1 MRRERPRTAAS
12 VTIVLFEQRLRNGL
26 ADGTITVAF
35 RRWRRAQVVAGR
47 RYRTGG
53 DGPIVQAE
61 HVDIVT
67 FDGVTAADARSAGYS
82 SLDAL
87 RADLPGDPSVPL
99 FRIRF
104 RRLDEPDARAVLAE
118 AAALSADDVVLL
130 DARLARL
137 DRAAGEGQAWTGATL
152 ALIAARPGTA
162 AGELAAQ
169 LGLARD
175 VFKRRV
181 RSLKESG
188 LTISLETGYRLSPRG
203 EAFLAAP
210 RAGRG

>member
-1 MRRERPRTAAS
+1 M
-12 VTIVLFEQRLRNGL
+12 LFEQRLRNGL

-35 RRWRRAQVVAGR
+35 RRWRRAQVVAGG

-53 DGPIVQAE
+53 DGPMVEAE
-61 HVDIVT
+61 EVDVVT
-67 FDGVTAADARSAGYS
+67 VDVLTASDARSAGFA

-87 RADLPGDPSVPL
+87 LADVRGDSTLAL

-104 RRLDEPDARAVLAE
+104 RRLDEPDARTVLAGTSD
-118 AAALSADDVVLL
+118 LSTDDIARL

-137 DRAAGEGQAWTGATL
+137 DGAAGEGQAWTAAAL
-152 ALIAARPGTA
+152 ALIATRPGVAT
-162 AGELAAQ
+162 GELAGE

-203 EAFLAAP
+203 TAFLATRKP
-210 RAGRG
+210 PP

>member
-1 MRRERPRTAAS
+1 M
-12 VTIVLFEQRLRNGL
+12 TIVLFEQRLRNGL

-35 RRWRRAQVVAGR
+35 RRWRRAQVVAGG

-53 DGPIVQAE
+53 DGPMVQAE
-61 HVDIVT
+61 QVDIVT
-67 FDGVTAADARSAGYS
+67 VDAITAADARLAGYS

-87 RADLPGDPSVPL
+87 RAELRGDPSLPL

-104 RRLDEPDARAVLAE
+104 RRLDEPDARTVLAE
-118 AAALSADDVVLL
+118 NAALSIDDIVQLE
-130 DARLARL
+130 ARLVRL

-152 ALIAARPGTA
+152 ALIGARPGVP

-181 RSLKESG
+181 RSLKELG

-203 EAFLAAP
+203 QAYVAAA
-210 RAGRG
+210 RSGCG